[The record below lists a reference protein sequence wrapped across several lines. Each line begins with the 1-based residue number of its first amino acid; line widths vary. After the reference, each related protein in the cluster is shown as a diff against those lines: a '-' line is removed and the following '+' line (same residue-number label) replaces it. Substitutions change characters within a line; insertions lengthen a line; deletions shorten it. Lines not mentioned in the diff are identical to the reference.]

1 MIHINLLPWREQAR
15 KAKRQQFLTT
25 LGLSVLAMA
34 IVLFGWRMFVDARVD
49 YQQSRNDFLRSEIA
63 EIEKKLKEI
72 EALDKTKASI
82 LARME
87 VIQNL
92 QAGRPEAVHLMDELV
107 DVVPSGVYL
116 TQMKQSG
123 RLVTL
128 NGQAESNAR
137 VSALMRNTEA
147 SDWLEQPQ
155 LQIVQNKS
163 ADKAAGMNDF
173 SLVVKQKRPKQAEVT
188 EAQEQGVVQ

>member
-34 IVLFGWRMFVDARVD
+34 IVLFGWRTFVDARVD